1 VWNTDN
7 YPILRTPCDVIYV
20 LTLSP
25 IPSAVA
31 LLLAGLVQAGL
42 CGFSILRARFQDMI
56 TWTPVVSSPELKP
69 SQQDARSSVYG
80 NKRGRSVPLRKRP
93 KPRAILN
100 DIPPPQ
106 RLLARFSGSPHTCFV
121 SLYNEDQ
128 AQWHGIQQI
137 EVCDRS
143 FLTVR
148 HRADVDAGRHYDRAL
163 QGAERATIPLPRV
176 YANDSSIFFLP
187 SLDLGSR
194 DHHPE
199 CDISSR
205 CSGK

>member
-1 VWNTDN
+1 MA
-7 YPILRTPCDVIYV
+7 
-20 LTLSP
+20 S
-25 IPSAVA
+25 
-31 LLLAGLVQAGL
+31 LLAVLVQAGL
-42 CGFSILRARFQDMI
+42 CGFSILRARFRDMI

-69 SQQDARSSVYG
+69 SQEDAQSSVYG
-80 NKRGRSVPLRKRP
+80 NNRGRSVPLRKRP
-93 KPRAILN
+93 KPRAILS
-100 DIPPPQ
+100 DIPAPQ

-128 AQWHGIQQI
+128 AHWPGIQQI

-163 QGAERATIPLPRV
+163 QGGQRATRLLPRA
-176 YANDSSIFFLP
+176 YAIDPSIFFLP
-187 SLDLGSR
+187 RLDLGSR

-205 CSGK
+205 CLDK